1 MSNLSV
7 VVYLT
12 GVNFVGLDDHNSM
25 ASEEENCL
33 DDHNSMANKEENS
46 LDDHNSMASR
56 EDISTYFTGR
66 NVQLFGE
73 RNWP

>member
-1 MSNLSV
+1 MSNLCFV
-7 VVYLT
+7 LYLT
-12 GVNFVGLDDHNSM
+12 RVNFVGLDDHNSM
-25 ASEEENCL
+25 ASEEENC
-33 DDHNSMANKEENS
+33 

>member
-1 MSNLSV
+1 MSNLCV

-12 GVNFVGLDDHNSM
+12 GGNFVGLDDHNSM
-25 ASEEENCL
+25 ASE
-33 DDHNSMANKEENS
+33 EENS

-73 RNWP
+73 RNWS